1 MKTIEQCYYVTVRKS
16 ADFCYQ
22 VYASS
27 FEEALVCWEHEGDE
41 IDVDP
46 LDSIVLSIAQ
56 ARIW

>member
-1 MKTIEQCYYVTVRKS
+1 MESIEQCYYVTVRKS

-27 FEEALVCWEHEGDE
+27 FEDALACWEHEGDE

-46 LDSIVLSIAQ
+46 LDSIVLSV
-56 ARIW
+56 RVD